1 MAGTVAVTESEAT
14 TVDAAASWP
23 TGEILRDISRGGL
36 AGLIV
41 GVVVGGFGGRLFMRV
56 AALLHPETTGMA
68 TANGNLIGDITLSGS
83 IALIVFVGLF
93 VGLASGVVWVTV
105 QTWIP
110 GSGLRKAILTMPVAV
125 AIGAR
130 GLLAVPNPDFRILG
144 YDPVIVAL
152 IIAFSASLGLS
163 IALVDGWLDGRLPHA
178 TTGLSSTANAYAVL
192 TAIGVTLGSVVV
204 IPAFL
209 FSEQRWVGVALV
221 VTGVATL
228 AWWRERSRGRDH
240 PSRWVRTA
248 GRGGVIAVVAFGF
261 VMVAM
266 DGAGALG
273 LR

>member
-1 MAGTVAVTESEAT
+1 MAGTVASTGPETAP
-14 TVDAAASWP
+14 AAAAEAWP
-23 TGEILRDISRGGL
+23 TGEILREISRGGI

-56 AALLHPETTGMA
+56 AALLHPEATGMA

-83 IALIVFVGLF
+83 LALVVFVGLF
-93 VGLASGVVWVTV
+93 AGLAAGVIWVTV

-110 GSGLRKAILTMPVAV
+110 GSGLTRAILTMPVAV

-130 GLLAVPNPDFRILG
+130 GLLQVPNPDFLILG
-144 YDPVIVAL
+144 YDPVIVVL
-152 IIAFSASLGLS
+152 IVAFTAALGLS
-163 IALVDGWLDGRLPHA
+163 IALVDDWLDGRLPHA
-178 TTGLSSTANAYAVL
+178 TTALSSTANAYGVL
-192 TAIGVTLGSVVV
+192 TAIGVTLGSVIV

-209 FSEQRWVGVALV
+209 FGEQRWVGISMV
-221 VTGVATL
+221 VTGMATL
-228 AWWRERSRGRDH
+228 AWWRERSRGRDR

-248 GRGGVIAVVAFGF
+248 GQGGLLAAVTFGF

>member
-1 MAGTVAVTESEAT
+1 MVASTAPESTPATGAEA
-14 TVDAAASWP
+14 WP
-23 TGEILRDISRGGL
+23 TGETLREISRGGI

-41 GVVVGGFGGRLFMRV
+41 GVVVGGLGGRVFMRI
-56 AALLHPETTGMA
+56 AALLHPEATGMA

-83 IALIVFVGLF
+83 LALIVFVGLF
-93 VGLASGVVWVTV
+93 AGLAAGVIWVTV

-110 GSGLRKAILTMPVAV
+110 GTGLRKAVFTMPVAV

-144 YDPVIVAL
+144 DDPVIVAL
-152 IIAFSASLGLS
+152 IIAFAATLGLS
-163 IALVDGWLDGRLPHA
+163 MALVDGWLDRRLPHA
-178 TTGLSSTANAYAVL
+178 TTGLSSTANAYGVL
-192 TAIGVTLGSVVV
+192 TAIGVTLASVLV

-209 FSEQRWVGVALV
+209 FSEQRWVGVSLV
-221 VTGVATL
+221 VTGIATL

-240 PSRWVRTA
+240 PSRWVRTT
-248 GRGGVIAVVAFGF
+248 GRGGLIAVVAFGF

>member
-1 MAGTVAVTESEAT
+1 MADLVAPTASESTPAARAEA
-14 TVDAAASWP
+14 WP
-23 TGEILRDISRGGL
+23 TGEILREISRGGL

-41 GVVVGGFGGRLFMRV
+41 GIVVGGFGGRLFMRV
-56 AALLHPETTGMA
+56 AALLHPEATGMA

-83 IALIVFVGLF
+83 LALIVFVGLF
-93 VGLASGVVWVTV
+93 VGLAAGVVWVTV

-110 GSGLRKAILTMPVAV
+110 GSGLRKAILAMPVAV

-130 GLLAVPNPDFRILG
+130 GLLQVPNPDFRILG
-144 YDPVIVAL
+144 DDPVIVLL
-152 IIAFSASLGLS
+152 IIAFTASVGLS
-163 IALVDGWLDGRLPHA
+163 IAVVDGWLEGRLPHA
-178 TTGLSSTANAYAVL
+178 TMGMSSAANAYGVL

-209 FSEQRWVGVALV
+209 FGEQRWVGISLV
-221 VTGVATL
+221 VTGIATL

-248 GRGGVIAVVAFGF
+248 GQGGLLAAVTFGF